1 MLIQKKRYS
10 VSKWW
15 LSVPVC
21 LALGC
26 MTGGP
31 DSTDRIPTHGAVAAR
46 DVEAEHRFGLIGRE
60 PAYLVQAPESV
71 ADGEWPLIAEVSLW
85 KDGANLTQAYVYDG
99 EVTGESVYTV
109 VAEHL
114 ALRRLRAPHRLPED
128 GIPGF
133 TAELH
138 RGYERGT
145 GDSFMS
151 GVTFKVRRVIRPVGL
166 GPLNA
171 VCPWTVFG
179 NSQEMFAMESQPLP
193 GSEAQVVKLRI
204 RTRTLN
210 QAQAEQIKGGVC
222 ARLNGLDGN
231 PLKPHMTYDFMSDLF
246 GKPTFL
252 TIEVLERL
260 PFRLPRSRS

>member
-1 MLIQKKRYS
+1 
-10 VSKWW
+10 
-15 LSVPVC
+15 
-21 LALGC
+21 

-31 DSTDRIPTHGAVAAR
+31 EGIGGAPKQEAVVAR
-46 DVEAEHRFGLIGRE
+46 DVESEHRLGLIGRE
-60 PAYLVQAPESV
+60 PAYLVQAPES
-71 ADGEWPLIAEVSLW
+71 AAKGEWPLIAEVSLW
-85 KDGANLTQAYVYDG
+85 KDGENLTQAYVYDG

-114 ALRRLRAPHRLPED
+114 ALRRLQAPHRSPGE

-151 GVTFKVRRVIRPVGL
+151 GVTFKVRRVIKPVGL
-166 GPLNA
+166 GPLKT
-171 VCPWTVFG
+171 VCPWTFFG
-179 NSQEMFAMESQPLP
+179 NSQEMFALESQPLP
-193 GSEAQVVKLRI
+193 GSEAQLVKLRI

-210 QAQAEQIKGGVC
+210 QAQAEKIKGGVC

-231 PLKPHMTYDFMSDLF
+231 SLKPHTTYDFMSDLF

-252 TIEVLERL
+252 AIEILERL
-260 PFRLPRSRS
+260 PFNLPKNPS

>member
-1 MLIQKKRYS
+1 MPRH
-10 VSKWW
+10 
-15 LSVPVC
+15 
-21 LALGC
+21 
-26 MTGGP
+26 
-31 DSTDRIPTHGAVAAR
+31 DAVEAR
-46 DVEAEHRFGLIGRE
+46 DVESEYRLGLIGRE

-71 ADGEWPLIAEVSLW
+71 SKGESPLIAEVSLW
-85 KDGANLTQAYVYDG
+85 KDGENLTQAYVYDG

-114 ALRRLRAPHRLPED
+114 ALRRLRGPNKAAGD
-128 GIPGF
+128 GISGF

-151 GVTFKVRRVIRPVGL
+151 GVTFKVRRLIRPVGL
-166 GPLNA
+166 GPLSS

-179 NSQEMFAMESQPLP
+179 NSQEMFAMESQPLA
-193 GSEAQVVKLRI
+193 GSEPQLVKLRI
-204 RTRTLN
+204 RTRSLN
-210 QAQAEQIKGGVC
+210 QAQAEEIKAGVC
-222 ARLNGLDGN
+222 ARLNGFDGKA
-231 PLKPHMTYDFMSDLF
+231 LKPHMRYDFMSDLS

-260 PFRLPRSRS
+260 PFNLPKNRS